1 MAIVKKEDLM
11 KRVTEILKDNT
22 TDEAI
27 SILEDI
33 DDTLAA
39 SGEDWKTKYDE
50 LDKSWRKKYIERFNN
65 ADSGSAEEA
74 EELEQEVEIINYGDL
89 FAEK

>member
-33 DDTLAA
+33 DDTLAT
-39 SGEDWKTKYDE
+39 SSEDWKTKYDE
-50 LDKSWRKKYIERFNN
+50 LDKSWRKKYIDRFNN
-65 ADSGSAEEA
+65 ADSGSEEV